1 MKIILA
7 TTQMM
12 FHPFPFLT
20 LPNPDEAAFL
30 SPSDQ
35 RRKSS
40 KGRRSPDPHF
50 PNERTYLEQNK
61 G

>member
-12 FHPFPFLT
+12 FHPFPFLN

-30 SPSDQ
+30 SPTRGEKAQ
-35 RRKSS
+35 R
-40 KGRRSPDPHF
+40 GGSPDPHF